1 MEEKMKSKIEWDR
14 MIGQKLYNPAKV
26 GDNSWEKVHKAQ
38 KRFNDSEFWEDTS
51 ALEELKKCFAKAPD
65 DMVLTPPV
73 YFDHGDR
80 VAFGKNV
87 VIGSGSVVT
96 KNIPDNTIAAGN
108 PCKVIREINE
118 SDKEKWE
125 SEYRDYLSD
134 IEKNKV

>member
-80 VAFGKNV
+80 VAFGNNV

-96 KNIPDNTIAAGN
+96 KNIPDNTIAAGT

-125 SEYRDYLSD
+125 SEYMDYLSD